1 MKIIK
6 VKSKWNVNYQS
17 TSSFENKIYF
27 QNKLTVIPIENLIQN
42 KEHFSLLIKEHNTCN
57 DIQLVFK
64 SVEFIIFSQIGYDFL
79 GKIACNSKKEFT
91 VGDLTWLFL

>member
-6 VKSKWNVNYQS
+6 VKSTWNVNYQS

-42 KEHFSLLIKEHNTCN
+42 KEHFSLLIKEHKTSTAIPLRIHVRRVYYFVSNW
-57 DIQLVFK
+57 IRVLR
-64 SVEFIIFSQIGYDFL
+64 
-79 GKIACNSKKEFT
+79 
-91 VGDLTWLFL
+91 